1 MTGKTVTLG
10 ETIVTTAKIVIN
22 EKVVFMT
29 DEKCLSEGLIL
40 YDEKWKAIGIVA
52 LLLLVVK

>member
-40 YDEKWKAIGIVA
+40 YDEK
-52 LLLLVVK
+52 